1 LQTEGYGVDFGLDQY
16 EKMADMLR
24 NLKGKSIVSLN
35 DHPDIRT
42 IFSGFY
48 TETVPIQ
55 YSMGSGNKTVN
66 RVEVIIYSWDKPSEP
81 AGLF

>member
-1 LQTEGYGVDFGLDQY
+1 MQTEGYGVDFGLDQY

-48 TETVPIQ
+48 IETVPIQ
-55 YSMGSGNKTVN
+55 YSVGGGNKTVD